1 MIWEQCQRM
10 KQALLDFL
18 FAYSFTKLLCKHI
31 LGGNLSNIHMRQ
43 ENRVQISFIG
53 SLCLLR
59 RLHWWIIL
67 FIGPLCTTGIVWLL
81 RVIFEGHLY
90 DYSLASFPGD
100 TILFIYLFCVGQIC
114 KREKLPQGF
123 FFGKIWHWII
133 FLSAFIMTVVMYG
146 LALTQNGA
154 RGRFTL
160 LPANLYHFF
169 VQLAL
174 SYAVSSSF
182 PVIIVAKNRFLQ
194 CLAITC
200 LLLYGGLL
208 AYDVAMG
215 NLSQHM

>member
-1 MIWEQCQRM
+1 M
-10 KQALLDFL
+10 
-18 FAYSFTKLLCKHI
+18 
-31 LGGNLSNIHMRQ
+31 SNIHMRQ
-43 ENRVQISFIG
+43 EIRVQTAFTG
-53 SLCLLR
+53 SLWLLG

-81 RVIFEGHLY
+81 RVTFERRLY

-100 TILFIYLFCVGQIC
+100 TILFIYLFCAGQIC
-114 KREKLPQGF
+114 KREKLPQSF
-123 FFGKIWHWII
+123 FFGKILQWII
-133 FLSAFIMTVVMYG
+133 FFSALIVTVVMYG

-174 SYAVSSSF
+174 SYAVPSSF

-194 CLAITC
+194 CLAIACLAIYLC
-200 LLLYGGLL
+200 LLIFDLS
-208 AYDVAMG
+208 MG
-215 NLSQHM
+215 NLSQHIQ

>member
-1 MIWEQCQRM
+1 LSKIYTQQEDRAQTSLIGIFW
-10 KQALLDFL
+10 LL
-18 FAYSFTKLLCKHI
+18 
-31 LGGNLSNIHMRQ
+31 G
-43 ENRVQISFIG
+43 
-53 SLCLLR
+53 
-59 RLHWWIIL
+59 RLPWWIIL
-67 FIGPLCTTGIVWLL
+67 FVGPLCTTGIVWLL
-81 RVIFEGHLY
+81 RIIFEGRLY

-100 TILFIYLFCVGQIC
+100 TILFTYLFCMGQIC

-123 FFGKIWHWII
+123 FFGKTWHWII
-133 FLSAFIMTVVMYG
+133 FLSAFMVTVVMYG

-182 PVIIVAKNRFLQ
+182 PVIFVAKNRFLQ
-194 CLAITC
+194 CLAIIC
-200 LLLYGGLL
+200 LLLYGSLL
-208 AYDVAMG
+208 AYDVAVG